1 MSLTEINKL
10 GDRIAE
16 SKGQVSGE
24 DLEALQAYRQTFKEP
39 ISRVFNFVLTAAR
52 KIDRQ
57 SIVTYRIKR
66 IDTIVEKLR
75 RFKDNE
81 HGGMN
86 LSRMGDIAGCRCI
99 MSVPDEKKLY
109 QLRDVVLAEYGAH
122 CRIND
127 YLETPRSS
135 GYKSLH
141 IYVKDPLT
149 QKTVEIQIR
158 NRHHH
163 NWATLVEIVDIL
175 FGTKQKERGA
185 AGKLGRFLF
194 LYSNVKHLSKEEFSE
209 MMDLERKMRVFKKMS
224 DLLTKNY
231 LNIRRQ
237 WVEQNN
243 RGHYFVITASK
254 SGSEIL
260 SFASFKEAESV
271 YYEKYRANRES
282 NIVLTCLKSPDF
294 EQITM
299 AYSNYIL
306 AMHEFFNDYREAVA
320 NRIIECVNEN
330 HFFDFFTDFNH
341 YCYNLSIY
349 IKNLKMEIDSL
360 RDCVGHMDSVSI
372 THTRKWLN
380 DMMHRLKR
388 WGLNTESFIKRLQAS
403 CEGSSMKSLLVIMQ
417 TRRLQKLTSEILQY

>member
-1 MSLTEINKL
+1 MSSTEINKL
-10 GDRIAE
+10 GDRIAA
-16 SKGQVSGE
+16 SKGQLTGE
-24 DLEALQAYRQTFKEP
+24 DLEALQEYRKTFKEP
-39 ISRVFNFVLTAAR
+39 ISRVFNFVLASAR

-75 RFKDNE
+75 RFRNNE
-81 HGGMN
+81 YGGMN

-99 MSVPDEKKLY
+99 MNTPDEKKLY
-109 QLRDVVLAEYGAH
+109 QLRDVILAEYGAN

-141 IYVKDPLT
+141 IYVKDSLT
-149 QKTVEIQIR
+149 RKTVEIQIR

-175 FGTKQKERGA
+175 YGTKQKEQGA
-185 AGKLGRFLF
+185 EGKLGRFLF
-194 LYSNVKHLSKEEFSE
+194 LYSNVRDLSKEGFSE

-224 DLLTKNY
+224 DLLAKNY

-237 WVEQNN
+237 WVSQNN
-243 RGHYFVITASK
+243 KGCYFVITANK

-260 SFASFKEAESV
+260 SFPSFKEAEV
-271 YYEKYRANRES
+271 EYYKKYCANRDS
-282 NIVLTCLKSPDF
+282 NIVLTCLKNAEF

-306 AMHEFFNDYREAVA
+306 AMHEFFNDYREVVS

-360 RDCVGHMDSVSI
+360 RDCVGHINEVSI

-380 DMMHRLKR
+380 DMMHRLR
-388 WGLNTESFIKRLQAS
+388 LWGLNTQTCIKRLNTA
-403 CEGSSMKSLLVIMQ
+403 CEGNSMKSLLVRMQ
-417 TRRLQKLTSEILQY
+417 TKRLQNLTSEISQH